1 MKIQNNEIDPIKNI
15 QINEINPA
23 KYNPRKIN
31 NDSRRALKNSMDR
44 FKDIS
49 GIIYN
54 KKTKTL
60 IGGHHRWDELKEKY
74 GTNLKVN
81 HLKDEFFSI
90 DDSVT
95 NNFTGYL
102 MRVVDWDK
110 SEEKVAN
117 ITANSHTIAGEW
129 DLEVLPTLM
138 EEIYE
143 YDSSLKDD
151 LNLGRLELDLGI
163 KFTEWDSD
171 IDAMDKITAENS
183 DKEKVLKIKSP
194 VDIFDQVAVSLK
206 EWVKVNFS
214 NKGVSV
220 E

>member
-1 MKIQNNEIDPIKNI
+1 MELEIKD
-15 QINEINPA
+15 INPA
-23 KYNPRKIN
+23 KYNPRTIN
-31 NDSRRALKNSMDR
+31 EISRRALKNSMDR
-44 FKDIS
+44 FRDIS

-54 KKTKTL
+54 KRTKTL

-74 GTNLKVN
+74 GDLKVTY
-81 HLKDEFFSI
+81 LKDEFFTI
-90 DDSVT
+90 DDQV
-95 NNFTGYL
+95 NGEFTGYL

-117 ITANSHTIAGEW
+117 VTANSHTVAGEW

-143 YDSSLKDD
+143 YDNSLKED
-151 LNLGRLELDLGI
+151 LNLGKLELDLGI
-163 KFTEWDSD
+163 QFSEWESD
-171 IDAMDKITAENS
+171 IEAIDKIKAENS
-183 DKEKVLKIKSP
+183 DREKVLKIKSP
-194 VDIFDQVAVSLK
+194 VDLFDQVAESLK
-206 EWVKVNFS
+206 EWVNIKFP